1 MGEQITPEAIGKEVG
16 VAADLRR
23 GHPKPRESK
32 TLPTRLA
39 KRVRPETGDGIEL
52 TMSQKGSE
60 TDSHSLR

>member
-16 VAADLRR
+16 VAVDLRR

-39 KRVRPETGDGIEL
+39 KRVKHETGNDIEL
-52 TMSQKGSE
+52 TMSSKGSE
-60 TDSHSLR
+60 ADSGSLR